1 MTWRI
6 DPQPAGPNGPMIPIL
21 QVIILQ
27 DAWRALT
34 KKSQA
39 ALVAIDENLFA
50 GLVVHPASLR
60 ALKAHGLLDEFGLI
74 TEAGRAVVRH
84 RPGKTEVA
92 T

>member
-6 DPQPAGPNGPMIPIL
+6 DPQPAGPNGPMLPIL

-34 KKSQA
+34 PKSRA
-39 ALVAIDENLFA
+39 ALLAVAENPSA
-50 GLVVHPASLR
+50 VVHPTSIKALR
-60 ALKAHGLLDEFGLI
+60 SHGLVDQFGLI
-74 TEAGRAVVRH
+74 TVAGRAVVRH
-84 RPGKTEVA
+84 RPDQTEVA

>member
-34 KKSQA
+34 KTSRA
-39 ALVAIDENLFA
+39 ALLAKAENPLA
-50 GLVVHPASLR
+50 VVHPASVR
-60 ALKAHGLLDEFGLI
+60 ALRSHGLLDEFGLI
-74 TEAGRAVVRH
+74 TDAGRAVVRH

-92 T
+92 E

>member
-6 DPQPAGPNGPMIPIL
+6 DPQPAGPNGPMLPIL

-34 KKSQA
+34 PKSRA
-39 ALVAIDENLFA
+39 ALLAVAENPFA
-50 GLVVHPASLR
+50 DAHPASVR
-60 ALKAHGLLDEFGLI
+60 ALRSHGLVDQFGLI
-74 TEAGRAVVRH
+74 TVAGRAVVRH
-84 RPGKTEVA
+84 RPDQTEVA

>member
-1 MTWRI
+1 MTWTI
-6 DPQPAGPNGPMIPIL
+6 DPQPVGPNGPMLPLL

-34 KKSQA
+34 LQSRA
-39 ALVAIDENLFA
+39 ALLAVAENPSV
-50 GLVVHPASLR
+50 VVHPASVR
-60 ALKAHGLLDEFGLI
+60 ALRSHGLVDEFGLI
-74 TEAGRAVVRH
+74 TVAGRAVVRH